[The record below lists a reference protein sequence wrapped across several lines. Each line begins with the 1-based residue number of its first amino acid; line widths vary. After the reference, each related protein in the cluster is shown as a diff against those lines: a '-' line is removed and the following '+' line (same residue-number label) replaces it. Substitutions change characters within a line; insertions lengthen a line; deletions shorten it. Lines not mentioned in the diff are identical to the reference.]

1 MEEINEKI
9 IDILVCPRCFNK
21 LERKENLLVCHKCE
35 LAFPIKDG
43 IPNMLIHKAAKYY
56 EGVNG

>member
-1 MEEINEKI
+1 MDEVNEKI
-9 IDILVCPRCFNK
+9 IDILVCPRCFKN

-35 LAFPIKDG
+35 LAFPIEDG
-43 IPNMLIHKAAKYY
+43 IPNMLIHKAGKHY